1 MNNNL
6 YKKPEMEINLKE
18 VIWDLLEQ
26 WKAILITALMVAVL
40 VCGAKYAKDARAI
53 ETAAQSKAE
62 AEKQANIPTE
72 ERIAA
77 VLDGMSEEDATAV
90 TNMATQYEWLDSQKA
105 YLKNSILMNT
115 DPTQQRVLKFV
126 YYISG
131 TEQNAAPITRAYS
144 SYVGS
149 RDFVAELKKIIAPN
163 SDDKYVGEL
172 IQTYSGNANSED
184 ELFPNVL
191 NIRIIMLDNT
201 DADAVSHLVSK
212 ELSEQT
218 KQLSDR
224 FAAHKLQQILLEEA
238 TIYNYDGVNKKTNTI
253 NGINSLQNAIKTA
266 EGNLSEE
273 QKTAANTIYAIL
285 KESEDA
291 ESAEVNDNSSVREKD
306 DKSTEASS
314 ARISKKYAL
323 LGFILGVMAYAFIYL
338 VALILKGQ
346 VNYASDVENYTGA
359 RLLGEVYY
367 FNEHKGIEKLTKSK
381 LVEDIRYKG
390 MKDEKEQIKKT
401 VDTIAAVCKH
411 AEVKD
416 LAVLNLGDN
425 ICDITEDIEK
435 KGIKTKKYNF
445 KDYKEED
452 LLDTKSMLLQIG
464 DRTKL
469 VDVIR
474 AISLCDE
481 YNVKVIGSTFTGA
494 R

>member
-1 MNNNL
+1 MSTNS
-6 YKKPEMEINLKE
+6 YQQIEMEINLKE

-26 WKAILITALMVAVL
+26 WKAILITALIAAVL
-40 VCGAKYAKDARAI
+40 FCGAKYVKDVRSVEAV
-53 ETAAQSKAE
+53 EQNKAE
-62 AEKQANIPTE
+62 AEKYADTPAE
-72 ERIAA
+72 ERISA
-77 VLDGMSEEDATAV
+77 VLEGLSDEDATAAM
-90 TNMATQYEWLDSQKA
+90 NMASQYEWLDSQKA

-144 SYVGS
+144 SYIGS

-163 SDDKYVGEL
+163 SDDKYIGEL
-172 IQTYSGNANSED
+172 IQTYSENANSEE

-191 NIRIIMLDNT
+191 NIRIVMLDDT
-201 DADAVSHLVSK
+201 DADAVAQLVSK
-212 ELSEQT
+212 ELSEQS
-218 KQLSDR
+218 KQLSER
-224 FAAHKLQQILLEEA
+224 LAAHKLQRLLLEEA

-253 NGINSLQNAIKTA
+253 DGINNLQNTIKNA
-266 EGNLSEE
+266 ETNLSEE
-273 QKTAANTIYAIL
+273 QKNAANTIYAIL
-285 KESEDA
+285 KESDEAGIVGENGEASVSEIDE
-291 ESAEVNDNSSVREKD
+291 ESIEG
-306 DKSTEASS
+306 SS
-314 ARISKKYAL
+314 ARISKKFAL
-323 LGFILGVMAYAFIYL
+323 LGFILGVLAYTFVYL
-338 VALILKGQ
+338 LMLMGRKQ
-346 VNYASDVENYTGA
+346 VNYASDTENYTGA
-359 RLLGEVYY
+359 RLLGEIYY
-367 FNEHKGIEKLTKSK
+367 FNEHKGLEKLTKSK
-381 LVEDIRYKG
+381 FIEDIRYKG
-390 MKDEKEQIKKT
+390 LKDEKEQIKKT

-469 VDVIR
+469 VDVTR